1 MKVRQDVYHISGAY
15 VCVARFFFLALAV
28 AGLLGTI
35 TGVFAQSAQVQ
46 LTISNAGCPATSA
59 SRGGIGYTCHGTI
72 GVTSQLS
79 RVALRGNVTYV
90 ESYRNY
96 SSYTYAAS
104 LSFSPGSTVN
114 GPGTAVVNASASY
127 VSYLS
132 VSRSTMYVQAYDPN
146 NPSTVYA
153 TASASAPISFPS
165 QQGSSSEGNLFILTM
180 EIPLFQVP
188 ALGIS
193 SSNPD
198 FATLFST
205 FDQLPLGDFYM
216 LVAEVAVIL
225 LIGAGLINVIMYLTG
240 ASEQQ
245 KGGTG
250 GTLAGI
256 SNVLVTLLLILLL
269 PYAYNAVAGFVNILD
284 QQIIAGPGNPY
295 TQYLANS
302 QLIWNTL
309 PTGGNLLTDF
319 IGAIASIMAW
329 AMSWLLGSARLFLIG
344 AVTVAMP
351 IVLVLRNIRF
361 TARFAGV
368 VEDTF
373 YGLIFASVISAL
385 FIGLAAYILNHWS
398 GSIFQAASVDQTWV
412 ALAALFGAILAPT
425 VFAPMTGFF
434 FQTMSQVGM
443 AATGTA
449 FAIGAGATGPAGAGL
464 KGGLAMAG
472 QSLGGLAMNNPAAGF
487 TEKAGAALGGFGS
500 GFSRSVPHML
510 QNMALMGTVG
520 TLGGLGASRS
530 ASAINRAIELKMPE
544 ETTQSIQKH
553 RAEVLTKEFQLS
565 VRGGPLPEKGWNNLF
580 NRAFTVGV
588 PHEAIRSKF
597 DWAGGDLGQFR
608 MEVDQLI
615 ASHAGR

>member
-1 MKVRQDVYHISGAY
+1 MNVRQDLFHVSGAY
-15 VCVARFFFLALAV
+15 VSVSRYFFLALAV
-28 AGLLGTI
+28 TGLLGTI
-35 TGVFAQSAQVQ
+35 TGVFAQSSQVQ

-59 SRGGIGYTCHGTI
+59 SRGGVGYTCHGTI

-127 VSYLS
+127 VSYLG

-153 TASASAPISFPS
+153 TAEAPAPVSFPS
-165 QQGSSSEGNLFILTM
+165 SGRSSEGNLFILTM

-193 SSNPD
+193 KSNPD

-216 LVAEVAVIL
+216 LIAEVAVIL

-240 ASEQQ
+240 NSEQQ
-245 KGGTG
+245 KGGTSG
-250 GTLAGI
+250 SLAGI
-256 SNVLVTLLLILLL
+256 SNVLLTLLLILLL

-449 FAIGAGATGPAGAGL
+449 FAIGAGATGPAGAGV
-464 KGGLAMAG
+464 KGGMAMAG
-472 QSLGGLAMNNPAAGF
+472 QALGGLAANTPNAGSLQ
-487 TEKAGAALGGFGS
+487 KVGAALGGFGG
-500 GFSRSVPHML
+500 GFAQSLPHMG
-510 QNMALMGTVG
+510 QNMLLMGTVG

-530 ASAINRAIELKMPE
+530 ASAINRAIDLKMPGQ
-544 ETTQSIQKH
+544 TTQTIV
-553 RAEVLTKEFQLS
+553 AY
-565 VRGGPLPEKGWNNLF
+565 RGGMLTTELKLPQEMKGIIG
-580 NRAFTVGV
+580 RALGTGV
-588 PHEAIRSKF
+588 SHEEIRALDVQYHNTPSMFEGALKTKM
-597 DWAGGDLGQFR
+597 DRLR
-608 MEVDQLI
+608 I
-615 ASHAGR
+615 R

>member
-1 MKVRQDVYHISGAY
+1 MGVRSGMYEVSAGYVKISRY
-15 VCVARFFFLALAV
+15 FFYALV
-28 AGLLGTI
+28 VLGLLGTV
-35 TGVFAQSAQVQ
+35 TGVFAQSSQVQ
-46 LTISNAGCPATSA
+46 LTLSNSACPATSA
-59 SRGGIGYTCHGTI
+59 GRGGIGYTCHGTI
-72 GVTSQLS
+72 GVTSQLGKI
-79 RVALRGNVTYV
+79 ALRGNVTYV

-96 SSYTYAAS
+96 SSYTYAAG
-104 LSFSPGSTVN
+104 LSFSPSNTVY
-114 GPGTAVVNASASY
+114 GPTTTTVNASASF

-132 VSRSTMYVQAYDPN
+132 VSKSTMYVQAYDPS

-153 TASASAPISFPS
+153 TAEAPAPISFPS
-165 QQGSSSEGNLFILTM
+165 PGRSSEGNLFILTM

-193 SSNPD
+193 KSNPD
-198 FATLFST
+198 FATLFAT

-216 LVAEVAVIL
+216 LIAEVAVIL
-225 LIGAGLINVIMYLTG
+225 LVGAGLIDVIMYLTG
-240 ASEQQ
+240 NSERQ
-245 KGGTG
+245 KGGTSG
-250 GTLAGI
+250 SLAGI
-256 SNVLVTLLLILLL
+256 SNIFVTLLLVLLL

-302 QLIWNTL
+302 QLIWDTL
-309 PTGGNLLTDF
+309 PTGGNILTDF

-344 AVTVAMP
+344 SVTVAMP

-373 YGLIFASVISAL
+373 FGLIFASVISAL
-385 FIGLAAYILNHWS
+385 FVGLAAYILNHWS

-412 ALAALFGAILAPT
+412 ALAALLGAILAPT

-472 QSLGGLAMNNPAAGF
+472 QSLGALAMNNPAAGF
-487 TEKAGAALGGFGS
+487 TQKAGAALGGFGS
-500 GFSRSVPHML
+500 GFAPSIPHL
-510 QNMALMGTVG
+510 GQNMLLMGTVG

-544 ETTQSIQKH
+544 ETSQTIQMH
-553 RAEVLTKEFQLS
+553 RAQTLTNEFDLHLH
-565 VRGGPLPEKGWNNLF
+565 GGPLPEKGWNNLF
-580 NRAFTVGV
+580 NRAFSVGV

>member
-1 MKVRQDVYHISGAY
+1 LNVKQDLYNVSGAY
-15 VCVARFFFLALAV
+15 VRVSRYFFLALAV
-28 AGLLGTI
+28 TGLLGTI
-35 TGVFAQSAQVQ
+35 TGVFAQSTQVQ

-96 SSYTYAAS
+96 SSYTYAVG
-104 LSFSPGSTVN
+104 LSFSPSNTVY
-114 GPGTAVVNASASY
+114 GPTTTVVNASASF
-127 VSYLS
+127 VSYLG
-132 VSRSTMYVQAYDPN
+132 VSKPTMYVQAYDPN

-153 TASASAPISFPS
+153 TAEAPAPISFPS
-165 QQGSSSEGNLFILTM
+165 SGRSSEGNLFILTM

-193 SSNPD
+193 ASNPD

-240 ASEQQ
+240 NSEQQ
-245 KGGTG
+245 KGGTSG
-250 GTLAGI
+250 SLAGI
-256 SNVLVTLLLILLL
+256 SNVLVTLLLIILL

-351 IVLVLRNIRF
+351 IVLVLRNIGF

-449 FAIGAGATGPAGAGL
+449 FAIGAGAAGPAGAGV
-464 KGGLAMAG
+464 KGGMAMAS
-472 QSLGGLAMNNPAAGF
+472 QSLGALAMSNPLAGF
-487 TEKAGAALGGFGS
+487 REKAGAAVSGFGS
-500 GFSRSVPHML
+500 GFAPSAPHMF

-544 ETTQSIQKH
+544 ETSQSIQMH
-553 RAEVLTKEFQLS
+553 RAGLLTKEFNLHVQ
-565 VRGGPLPEKGWNNLF
+565 GGPLPEKGWTNLF
-580 NRAFTVGV
+580 NRAFSVGV
-588 PHEAIRSKF
+588 PHETIRSSF
-597 DWAGGDLGQFR
+597 DRIGNDFGQFR
-608 MEVDQLI
+608 TEMDQLI

>member
-1 MKVRQDVYHISGAY
+1 MNVRQDVYHVSGAY
-15 VCVARFFFLALAV
+15 VRVSRYFFLALAV
-28 AGLLGTI
+28 TGLLGTI
-35 TGVFAQSAQVQ
+35 TGVFAQSTQVQ
-46 LTISNAGCPATSA
+46 LTISNAACPATSA
-59 SRGGIGYTCHGTI
+59 SRGGIEYACHGTVS
-72 GVTSQLS
+72 VTSQLN
-79 RVALRGNVTYV
+79 RIALRGNVTYV

-96 SSYTYAAS
+96 SSSTYAAS

-114 GPGTAVVNASASY
+114 GPGTTVVNASASY
-127 VSYLS
+127 NSYLS
-132 VSRSTMYVQAYDPN
+132 VSGSTMFVQAYDPS

-153 TASASAPISFPS
+153 TAEAPAPISFPN

-188 ALGIS
+188 PLGIS
-193 SSNPD
+193 ASNPD

-225 LIGAGLINVIMYLTG
+225 LIGAGLINVIMYLSG

-245 KGGTG
+245 KGGTSG
-250 GTLAGI
+250 SLTGI
-256 SNVLVTLLLILLL
+256 SNVLVTLLLIFLL

-351 IVLVLRNIRF
+351 IILVLRNVRF

-385 FIGLAAYILNHWS
+385 FIGLAAYILNHWT

-464 KGGLAMAG
+464 KGGMAMAG
-472 QSLGGLAMNNPAAGF
+472 QALGGLAVNNPQAGLVQ
-487 TEKAGAALGGFGS
+487 KAGAALGGFGG
-500 GFSRSVPHML
+500 GFSRSLIPMG
-510 QNMALMGTVG
+510 QNMLLMGTVG

-530 ASAINRAIELKMPE
+530 ASAINRAIQLKMPA
-544 ETTQSIQKH
+544 ETTQGIVSY
-553 RAEVLTKEFQLS
+553 RASALTTELKLPTEMKPFIERGLSAGLDHTRIRKIDVLYHNDLAQFQGAIGDETRKVKGLS
-565 VRGGPLPEKGWNNLF
+565 
-580 NRAFTVGV
+580 
-588 PHEAIRSKF
+588 
-597 DWAGGDLGQFR
+597 
-608 MEVDQLI
+608 
-615 ASHAGR
+615 

>member
-1 MKVRQDVYHISGAY
+1 MNVKQDLYHVSGAY
-15 VCVARFFFLALAV
+15 VRVSRYFFLALAV
-28 AGLLGTI
+28 TGLLGTI
-35 TGVFAQSAQVQ
+35 TGVFAQSPQVQ
-46 LTISNAGCPATSA
+46 LTISNAACPATSA
-59 SRGGIGYTCHGTI
+59 TRGGLGYTCHGTI
-72 GVTSQLS
+72 GVNSQLS
-79 RVALRGNVTYV
+79 RVALRGNITYV

-104 LSFSPGSTVN
+104 LSFSPSGTVY

-132 VSRSTMYVQAYDPN
+132 VNQSTMYVQAYDPS

-153 TASASAPISFPS
+153 TAEAPAPVSLPN

-193 SSNPD
+193 ASNPD
-198 FATLFST
+198 FKTLFAT

-250 GTLAGI
+250 GSLTGI

-351 IVLVLRNIRF
+351 IILVLRNVRF

-385 FIGLAAYILNHWS
+385 FIGLAAHILNHWS

-449 FAIGAGATGPAGAGL
+449 FAIGAGATGPAGAGI

-472 QSLGGLAMNNPAAGF
+472 QTVGGLAMSNPQAGF
-487 TEKAGAALGGFGS
+487 AQKAGAALGGFGG
-500 GFSRSVPHML
+500 GFSHSLIPMG
-510 QNMALMGTVG
+510 QNMLLMGTVG

-530 ASAINRAIELKMPE
+530 ASAINRAIPLKMPQETSQNITSYRAGALTNELQLPSEMKPFFERALGGGVDHNRLRDLDVVHHGNLGDFQNSIGE
-544 ETTQSIQKH
+544 EIRK
-553 RAEVLTKEFQLS
+553 V
-565 VRGGPLPEKGWNNLF
+565 KG
-580 NRAFTVGV
+580 
-588 PHEAIRSKF
+588 IS
-597 DWAGGDLGQFR
+597 
-608 MEVDQLI
+608 
-615 ASHAGR
+615 

>member
-1 MKVRQDVYHISGAY
+1 MNVKQDVYHVSGAY
-15 VCVARFFFLALAV
+15 VRVSRYFFLALAV
-28 AGLLGTI
+28 TGLLGTI
-35 TGVFAQSAQVQ
+35 TGVFAQSTQVQ

-59 SRGGIGYTCHGTI
+59 SRGGIGYTCHGTVS
-72 GVTSQLS
+72 VTSQLS
-79 RVALRGNVTYV
+79 KVALRGNVTYV

-96 SSYTYAAS
+96 SSYTYAVG
-104 LSFSPGSTVN
+104 LSFSPSNTVY
-114 GPGTAVVNASASY
+114 GPTTSVVNASANF
-127 VSYLS
+127 VSYLG
-132 VSRSTMYVQAYDPN
+132 VSKSTMYVQAYDPT

-153 TASASAPISFPS
+153 TAEAPAPISFPS
-165 QQGSSSEGNLFILTM
+165 QGRSSEGNLFILTM
-180 EIPLFQVP
+180 EIPLFQIP
-188 ALGIS
+188 QLGIS
-193 SSNPD
+193 ASNPD
-198 FATLFST
+198 FKTLFST

-216 LVAEVAVIL
+216 LIAEVAVIL
-225 LIGAGLINVIMYLTG
+225 LVGAGLIDVIMYLTG
-240 ASEQQ
+240 NSERQ
-245 KGGTG
+245 KGGTSG
-250 GTLAGI
+250 SLAGI
-256 SNVLVTLLLILLL
+256 SNIFVTLLLVLLL
-269 PYAYNAVAGFVNILD
+269 PYAYNAVAGFVNVLD

-295 TQYLANS
+295 TAYLANS

-351 IVLVLRNIRF
+351 IVLVLRNISF

-373 YGLIFASVISAL
+373 FGLIFASVISAL

-449 FAIGAGATGPAGAGL
+449 FAIGAGATGPAGAGV
-464 KGGLAMAG
+464 KGGMAMAG
-472 QSLGGLAMNNPAAGF
+472 QALGGLAVNNPQAGLAQ
-487 TEKAGAALGGFGS
+487 KAGAALGGFGG
-500 GFSRSVPHML
+500 GFSRSLVPMG
-510 QNMALMGTVG
+510 QNMLLMGTVG

-530 ASAINRAIELKMPE
+530 ASAINRAIQLKMPA
-544 ETTQSIQKH
+544 ETTQGIVSY
-553 RAEVLTKEFQLS
+553 RASTLTTELKLPTEMKPFIERGLTAGLDHTRIRKLDVLYHNDLAQFQGAIGDETRKVKGLS
-565 VRGGPLPEKGWNNLF
+565 
-580 NRAFTVGV
+580 
-588 PHEAIRSKF
+588 
-597 DWAGGDLGQFR
+597 
-608 MEVDQLI
+608 
-615 ASHAGR
+615 

>member
-1 MKVRQDVYHISGAY
+1 LNVRQDLYYVSGAY
-15 VCVARFFFLALAV
+15 VSVSRYFFLALAV
-28 AGLLGTI
+28 TGLLGTI
-35 TGVFAQSAQVQ
+35 TGVFAQSPQVQ

-104 LSFSPGSTVN
+104 LGFSPGSTVN

-153 TASASAPISFPS
+153 TAEAPAPVSFPS
-165 QQGSSSEGNLFILTM
+165 SARSSEGNLFILTM

-193 SSNPD
+193 KSNPD

-216 LVAEVAVIL
+216 LIAEVAVIL

-240 ASEQQ
+240 NSEQQ
-245 KGGTG
+245 KGGTSG
-250 GTLAGI
+250 SLAGI
-256 SNVLVTLLLILLL
+256 SNVLLTLLLILLL

-373 YGLIFASVISAL
+373 FGLIFASVISAL

-449 FAIGAGATGPAGAGL
+449 FAIGAGATGPAGAGV
-464 KGGLAMAG
+464 KGGMAMAG
-472 QSLGGLAMNNPAAGF
+472 QVLGGLAVNNPQAGLAQ
-487 TEKAGAALGGFGS
+487 KAGAALGGFGG
-500 GFSRSVPHML
+500 GFSRSLIPMG
-510 QNMALMGTVG
+510 QNMLLMGTVG

-530 ASAINRAIELKMPE
+530 ASAINRAIQLKMPA
-544 ETTQSIQKH
+544 ETAQGIVSY
-553 RAEVLTKEFQLS
+553 RANTLTTELKLPTEMKPFIERGLSAGLDHTRIRKLDVLYHNDLAQFQGAIGDETRKVKGLS
-565 VRGGPLPEKGWNNLF
+565 
-580 NRAFTVGV
+580 
-588 PHEAIRSKF
+588 
-597 DWAGGDLGQFR
+597 
-608 MEVDQLI
+608 
-615 ASHAGR
+615 

>member
-1 MKVRQDVYHISGAY
+1 VVGARSGLYNVSAGYVRISRY
-15 VCVARFFFLALAV
+15 FFVILAV
-28 AGLLGTI
+28 VGLLGTI
-35 TGVFAQSAQVQ
+35 TGVFAQSSQVQ
-46 LTISNAGCPATSA
+46 LTLSNAACPATSA
-59 SRGGIGYTCHGTI
+59 SRGGIGYTCHGTVA
-72 GVTSQLS
+72 VTSQLS
-79 RVALRGNVTYV
+79 KVALRGNVTYV

-96 SSYTYAAS
+96 SSYTYAAG
-104 LSFSPGSTVN
+104 LSFSPSNTVY
-114 GPGTAVVNASASY
+114 GPTTTVVNASASY

-132 VSRSTMYVQAYDPN
+132 VSKSTMYVQAYDPS

-153 TASASAPISFPS
+153 TAEAPAPISFPS
-165 QQGSSSEGNLFILTM
+165 PGKSSEANLFILTM

-193 SSNPD
+193 ASNPD
-198 FATLFST
+198 FKTLFST

-216 LVAEVAVIL
+216 LIAEVAVIL
-225 LIGAGLINVIMYLTG
+225 LVGAGLIDVIMYLTG
-240 ASEQQ
+240 NSERQR
-245 KGGTG
+245 GGTSG
-250 GTLAGI
+250 SLAGI
-256 SNVLVTLLLILLL
+256 SNIFVTLLLVLLL

-295 TQYLANS
+295 SMYLANS

-344 AVTVAMP
+344 SVTVAMP
-351 IVLVLRNIRF
+351 IVLVLRNIKF

-373 YGLIFASVISAL
+373 FGLIFASVISAL

-464 KGGLAMAG
+464 KGGAAMAG
-472 QSLGGLAMNNPAAGF
+472 QALGGLAVNNPQAGLVQ
-487 TEKAGAALGGFGS
+487 KAGAALGGFGG
-500 GFSRSVPHML
+500 GFSRSLIPMG
-510 QNMALMGTVG
+510 QNMLLMGTVG

-530 ASAINRAIELKMPE
+530 ASAINRAIQLKMPQETSQNIISYRADALTTELKLPIEMKPFLERGLGAGVDHSRLRDLDVMHHGTLGDFQNAIGE
-544 ETTQSIQKH
+544 EIRK
-553 RAEVLTKEFQLS
+553 V
-565 VRGGPLPEKGWNNLF
+565 KG
-580 NRAFTVGV
+580 
-588 PHEAIRSKF
+588 IS
-597 DWAGGDLGQFR
+597 
-608 MEVDQLI
+608 
-615 ASHAGR
+615 

>member
-1 MKVRQDVYHISGAY
+1 MNVRQDLYHVSGAY
-15 VCVARFFFLALAV
+15 VRVSRYFFLALAV
-28 AGLLGTI
+28 TGLLGTI
-35 TGVFAQSAQVQ
+35 TGVFAQSPQVQ

-59 SRGGIGYTCHGTI
+59 SRGGVGYTCHGTI

-127 VSYLS
+127 VSYLG

-153 TASASAPISFPS
+153 TAEAPAPVSFPS
-165 QQGSSSEGNLFILTM
+165 SGRSSEGNLFILTM

-193 SSNPD
+193 KSNPD

-216 LVAEVAVIL
+216 LIAEVAVIL
-225 LIGAGLINVIMYLTG
+225 LVGAGLIDVIMYLTG
-240 ASEQQ
+240 NSDRQ
-245 KGGTG
+245 KGGTSG
-250 GTLAGI
+250 SLAGI
-256 SNVLVTLLLILLL
+256 SNIFVTLLLVLLL
-269 PYAYNAVAGFVNILD
+269 PYAYNAVAGFVNVLD

-295 TQYLANS
+295 TAYLANS

-319 IGAIASIMAW
+319 IGAIASLMAW
-329 AMSWLLGSARLFLIG
+329 VMSWLLGSARIFLIG

-351 IVLVLRNIRF
+351 LVLVLRDIRF

-373 YGLIFASVISAL
+373 FGLIFASVISAL
-385 FIGLAAYILNHWS
+385 FIGLAAYILNHWQ
-398 GSIFQAASVDQTWV
+398 GSIFQAGSVDQTWV
-412 ALAALFGAILAPT
+412 ALAALLGAILAPT

-443 AATGTA
+443 AAAGTA
-449 FAIGAGATGPAGAGL
+449 VAVGAGAAGPGAAGV

-487 TEKAGAALGGFGS
+487 TQKAGAALGGFGG
-500 GFSRSVPHML
+500 GFSRSLIPMG
-510 QNMALMGTVG
+510 QNMLLMGTVG

-530 ASAINRAIELKMPE
+530 ASAINRAIQLKMPQ
-544 ETTQSIQKH
+544 ETSQNIISY
-553 RAEVLTKEFQLS
+553 RAGALTTELKLPQDMKPHIERALAVKMDHKE
-565 VRGGPLPEKGWNNLF
+565 
-580 NRAFTVGV
+580 
-588 PHEAIRSKF
+588 IRSF
-597 DWAGGDLGQFR
+597 DIQHHDDLGQFKQALDHR
-608 MEVDQLI
+608 IRDL
-615 ASHAGR
+615 SGRP

>member
-1 MKVRQDVYHISGAY
+1 MRDRPGLYHFSAAY
-15 VCVARFFFLALAV
+15 VRLSRYFFLALAV
-28 AGLLGTI
+28 MGLLGTI
-35 TGVFAQSAQVQ
+35 TGVFAQSVQVQ

-59 SRGGIGYTCHGTI
+59 NRAGLSYTCHGTV

-79 RVALRGNVTYV
+79 GVGLRGNVTYV
-90 ESYRNY
+90 ESYRNL
-96 SSYTYAAS
+96 SSSAYGVP
-104 LSFSPGSTVN
+104 LSFSPGSTII

-127 VSYLS
+127 ASYLE
-132 VSRSTMYVQAYDPN
+132 VSSSTMYVQAYDPS

-153 TASASAPISFPS
+153 TVEAPAPISFPTP
-165 QQGSSSEGNLFILTM
+165 GRSSEANLFILTM

-188 ALGIS
+188 QLGIS
-193 SSNPD
+193 ASNPD
-198 FATLFST
+198 FKALFAT

-216 LVAEVAVIL
+216 LFAEVAVIL

-240 ASEQQ
+240 NSEHQR
-245 KGGTG
+245 GGTS

-256 SNVLVTLLLILLL
+256 SNVLVTLLLIFLL

-284 QQIIAGPGNPY
+284 QQIVAGPGNPY
-295 TQYLANS
+295 TAYLANS

-309 PTGGNLLTDF
+309 PTGGNILTDF

-344 AVTVAMP
+344 SVVVAMP

-361 TARFAGV
+361 TSRFAGV

-412 ALAALFGAILAPT
+412 ALAALLGAILAPT

-449 FAIGAGATGPAGAGL
+449 FAIGAGALGPGGAGVR
-464 KGGLAMAG
+464 GGVAMAG
-472 QSLGGLAMNNPAAGF
+472 QALGGLAATNPQASF
-487 TEKAGAALGGFGS
+487 VQKAGAAVGGFG
-500 GFSRSVPHML
+500 GGLSRSAIPMG
-510 QNMALMGTVG
+510 QNMLLMGTVG
-520 TLGGLGASRS
+520 TLGGLGATRS
-530 ASAINRAIELKMPE
+530 TTAINRAIELKMPAQ
-544 ETTQSIQKH
+544 TTQSIVNYRAGALANELQMGEMRPFFERALTAGIHHDRIRELDAEFH
-553 RAEVLTKEFQLS
+553 RNLTDFQNAIGDEIRK
-565 VRGGPLPEKGWNNLF
+565 VKG
-580 NRAFTVGV
+580 
-588 PHEAIRSKF
+588 IS
-597 DWAGGDLGQFR
+597 
-608 MEVDQLI
+608 
-615 ASHAGR
+615 